1 MRESEMERLRR
12 ENARLRG
19 ELGERQQP
27 KGPLDALA
35 RGLGG
40 LLPRKPEKQT
50 SEIERAIDK
59 MVDGAPLA
67 MKLGAAMI
75 KPLARMTGEMFAD
88 AAADVEDALAA
99 AGRAIERD
107 ERAARA
113 LGGAPISIGL
123 PVQQSS
129 SSSSINGAS
138 SRVVNL
144 VCPAQGAGGS
154 GSVRLS
160 ASARDGGIVAL
171 EKLELDVGRGTP
183 IIVDLAG
190 RGSVPGD
197 VIDVEAL

>member
-1 MRESEMERLRR
+1 MERLRR

-75 KPLARMTGEMFAD
+75 KPLARMTGEI
-88 AAADVEDALAA
+88 L
-99 AGRAIERD
+99 
-107 ERAARA
+107 
-113 LGGAPISIGL
+113 
-123 PVQQSS
+123 
-129 SSSSINGAS
+129 
-138 SRVVNL
+138 
-144 VCPAQGAGGS
+144 
-154 GSVRLS
+154 
-160 ASARDGGIVAL
+160 
-171 EKLELDVGRGTP
+171 
-183 IIVDLAG
+183 
-190 RGSVPGD
+190 
-197 VIDVEAL
+197 

>member
-1 MRESEMERLRR
+1 
-12 ENARLRG
+12 
-19 ELGERQQP
+19 
-27 KGPLDALA
+27 
-35 RGLGG
+35 
-40 LLPRKPEKQT
+40 
-50 SEIERAIDK
+50 
-59 MVDGAPLA
+59 
-67 MKLGAAMI
+67 MI

-88 AAADVEDALAA
+88 AAADVEDA
-99 AGRAIERD
+99 
-107 ERAARA
+107 RAARA

-123 PVQQSS
+123 PVQQS

-171 EKLELDVGRGTP
+171 DKLDVGRGTP